1 MMKECFSYIAAC
13 DEKSMVNLDLLITL
27 TESLPLLVTG
37 DKAPPAPATEPEERT
52 ATAKIEG
59 RRCCLDK
66 TIFCSVLERR
76 KSEQQ
81 LLSPVLCVS
90 PEERGSPLLLHCV
103 VAEEEK

>member
-1 MMKECFSYIAAC
+1 MVAIVPMKSKFCFDGIPPSTRHRRKSAAC
-13 DEKSMVNLDLLITL
+13 ACDGTGGEDCYCEDRRT
-27 TESLPLLVTG
+27 PLLLG
-37 DKAPPAPATEPEERT
+37 QDDP
-52 ATAKIEG
+52 G
-59 RRCCLDK
+59 
-66 TIFCSVLERR
+66 SVLERR